1 MPRPGAICLLFQLL
15 EVLSYSKAVQWFR
28 VQLHRRCLVSDLTPP
43 HRVLVFWM
51 IVQIILKVLHSFI
64 SYLLTPFKPGCT
76 LRSLGRAP
84 LSDPPSHWRPK
95 RRLLVDVLCETTWAA
110 EAREQEHTS
119 LCRSVKPPTRETS
132 QSSLLCWWV
141 ASQLANIQTSLNH
154 QIL

>member
-84 LSDPPSHWRPK
+84 LSDPPSSLKTKETPFS
-95 RRLLVDVLCETTWAA
+95 RRSVWNNLSSRGQRAGAHVTLQLCKASYERDFLVLSALLVGCI
-110 EAREQEHTS
+110 
-119 LCRSVKPPTRETS
+119 SV
-132 QSSLLCWWV
+132 
-141 ASQLANIQTSLNH
+141 N
-154 QIL
+154 